1 MNENDNIESQG
12 NKEPVGQLFG
22 SLFYYST
29 EHLDDLIDNI
39 QEEQAFLMMK
49 LACEKALYSGIFTL
63 EETEILLKSIRK
75 VYKVKF

>member
-1 MNENDNIESQG
+1 MNENDNIETQP

-22 SLFYYST
+22 SLLYYST

-49 LACEKALYSGIFTL
+49 LACEKALYAGIFTL
-63 EETEILLKSIRK
+63 EETEILLKYIRK
-75 VYKVKF
+75 VHKVKF

>member
-1 MNENDNIESQG
+1 MNGNNETDNQG
-12 NKEPVGQLFG
+12 NQEPVGQLFG
-22 SLFYYST
+22 TLFYYST

-49 LACEKALYSGIFTL
+49 LACEKALYSGIFTA

-75 VYKVKF
+75 IHKVKL